1 MIIYSSSV
9 GKACDSNV
17 GNTIILKVSNPMRI
31 LSYFAKK
38 KLIKSNYSLIQEK
51 TDVKKQAVIK
61 EPLNSYPYMDI
72 IVF

>member
-38 KLIKSNYSLIQEK
+38 S
-51 TDVKKQAVIK
+51 
-61 EPLNSYPYMDI
+61 
-72 IVF
+72 